1 MPSGFWT
8 WISLMSGWMRKTMRW
23 EREDQGGRGFQRR
36 LSQMKWALQMK
47 GGIKNPAV
55 PKRGNAPRLHLLPL
69 HHRRARRKTPRKGIF
84 YYGILN
90 HWFSWNSDICFREFQ
105 KCICYLN
112 VWIMKSYFHITSPKY
127 QGRIHHRRKCLP
139 FIFRLVANK
148 YEDFNGFLNSYPYIN
163 WNIFKHKTCYIQN
176 ILKLWNSIEKKWFQ
190 KDKIGAS
197 KSKFSIL
204 SENA

>member
-1 MPSGFWT
+1 MN
-8 WISLMSGWMRKTMRW
+8 
-23 EREDQGGRGFQRR
+23 EEDYEVGEGG
-36 LSQMKWALQMK
+36 
-47 GGIKNPAV
+47 P
-55 PKRGNAPRLHLLPL
+55 
-69 HHRRARRKTPRKGIF
+69 RRKRISAKTLTDEVSTPDERRDKKPSSAKKRKRSPSPSPTPPPQESKKKNTKKGYF
-84 YYGILN
+84 FYGILN